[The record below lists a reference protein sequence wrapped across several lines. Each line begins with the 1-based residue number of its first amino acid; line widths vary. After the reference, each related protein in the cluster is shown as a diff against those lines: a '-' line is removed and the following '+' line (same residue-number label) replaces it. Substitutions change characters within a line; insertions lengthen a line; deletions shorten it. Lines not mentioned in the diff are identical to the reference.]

1 MIKITLG
8 VEGMVCGMCESHVND
23 ALRRAFPLR
32 KVKSSR
38 KKKETIM
45 MVEEDI
51 EDAKIEAVIQ
61 ATGYQLTSIHKESY

>member
-8 VEGMVCGMCESHVND
+8 VEGMVCGMCETHVND

-51 EDAKIEAVIQ
+51 EDAKIEAAMQ

>member
-23 ALRRAFPLR
+23 ALRRAFSLR

-51 EDAKIEAVIQ
+51 EDAKIEEVMQ